1 MLCAEGSVCSA
12 SSQKQ
17 ANPVF
22 KSSIFFLLLVYSLLK
37 LPLPTVGVLFYL
49 LLVSV
54 QLCFWVRKK
63 ACSKMWPDGAFRFTG
78 SKQEALLTGQMYSVN
93 VSLWLTCWIRI
104 GLPNCE
110 IIGAAIND
118 HQHLY
123 EKRAFSKG
131 RDHHCGPR
139 LRMQQYI
146 SWSTVTSIITQ
157 ALY

>member
-63 ACSKMWPDGAFRFTG
+63 HVVKCDQMEHSG
-78 SKQEALLTGQMYSVN
+78 SLEAN
-93 VSLWLTCWIRI
+93 R
-104 GLPNCE
+104 
-110 IIGAAIND
+110 
-118 HQHLY
+118 
-123 EKRAFSKG
+123 K
-131 RDHHCGPR
+131 HC
-139 LRMQQYI
+139 
-146 SWSTVTSIITQ
+146 
-157 ALY
+157 